1 MLLARR
7 AASTLVAMS
16 GTFWSGTAAVCLAL
30 GVGLAACTTEKPPES
45 PLHYTENAKRAYEQA
60 LEAYFDRDWEY
71 ANQLLRDVKRK
82 WGYSRYARLAEL
94 RLADA
99 AYHQEK
105 FAEAVGMY
113 KAFVAD
119 YPNDPEVEYARF
131 RIAKGEFSQSGGNA
145 LQPPLEERDLSNIR
159 DAHAALRAIVSDY
172 PTSKFRHESDYMLQV
187 VTGLLVRHELY
198 VARFYL
204 RRDNFDAAVARCE
217 YALKNFE
224 DSGLEPEALTLLGET
239 YMKMKDLEKARAV
252 LEAVL
257 TRYPDSAFTVPAKR
271 FLARLG
277 AAGPQAPAV
286 RGQGG

>member
-1 MLLARR
+1 M
-7 AASTLVAMS
+7 V
-16 GTFWSGTAAVCLAL
+16 GTFRSGVRAVCLVL
-30 GVGLAACTTEKPPES
+30 GVGLAACTPEKPPES
-45 PLHYTENAKRAYEQA
+45 PLHYTENAKRAYEEA

-105 FAEAVGMY
+105 YAEAVGMY
-113 KAFVAD
+113 KAFVSD

-172 PTSKFRHESDYMLQV
+172 PASKYRGDVDYMLQV

-204 RRDNFDAAVARCE
+204 GRDNFDAAVARCE
-217 YALKNFE
+217 YALKNYE

-257 TRYPDSAFTVPAKR
+257 KRYPDSAFTVPAKR

-277 AAGPQAPAV
+277 ASGPHAPAV

>member
-1 MLLARR
+1 
-7 AASTLVAMS
+7 MS
-16 GTFWSGTAAVCLAL
+16 GSFWSGTAAVCLAL

-113 KAFVAD
+113 KAFVSD

-145 LQPPLEERDLSNIR
+145 LQPPLEERDLSTIR

-172 PTSKFRHESDYMLQV
+172 PTSKFRGEVDYMLEV

-204 RRDNFDAAVARCE
+204 RRDNFDATVARCE

-239 YMKMKDLEKARAV
+239 YLKMKDLDKARAV

-271 FLARLG
+271 FLARIG
-277 AAGPQAPAV
+277 ATSPRVPTP